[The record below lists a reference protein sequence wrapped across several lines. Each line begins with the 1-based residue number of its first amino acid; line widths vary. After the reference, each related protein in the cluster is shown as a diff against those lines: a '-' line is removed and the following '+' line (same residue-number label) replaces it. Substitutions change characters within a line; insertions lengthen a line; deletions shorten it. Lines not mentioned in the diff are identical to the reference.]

1 MTQVLKIELRSDAA
15 TVPSRGSKGSA
26 GLDLSCDKPFTLQ
39 PNERRIIGTGLA
51 ITLPPGTWGEITPR
65 SGLAVDYG
73 IDVMAGTIDQDYIG
87 EIKVLLINTG
97 NRPLQCQAGER
108 IAQMVIQPYV
118 APNIMVV
125 PQLVE
130 TNRGEGGLG
139 STGK

>member
-1 MTQVLKIELRSDAA
+1 MELLKVELRSDTA

-39 PNERRIIGTGLA
+39 PNERRLISTGLA
-51 ITLPPGTWGEITPR
+51 ITLPLGTWGEIKPR
-65 SGLAVDYG
+65 SGLAANYG
-73 IDVMAGTIDQDYIG
+73 IDVLAGVIDQDYIG
-87 EIKVLLINTG
+87 EIMVLLVNTG

-130 TNRGEGGLG
+130 TDRGEGGFE